1 MIILFYFSK
10 IKCEEVCFP
19 RRVIV
24 AKLSNKKLLAV
35 AIVLSLITSMLLYKY
50 LNGVTKST
58 AQQGETVIIA
68 KVDIPPKTKITSE
81 MVTEVKVPAEY
92 IQPGTIKSLDK
103 VVGIIV
109 REQIIT
115 GEQISE
121 RRLVREGKAVGFT
134 GMIPPD
140 KRAVTVA
147 VNEVTG
153 VAGFVK
159 AGDYID
165 VVATFDTAN
174 VGDNVSSVI
183 LQNILVLAANRDS
196 DTGASAGKE
205 NAKEVSKEVIKSA
218 TVTIAVSPD
227 EAAKVTLAE
236 ERGKIRLVLRPYLP
250 LYPLS
255 MTKVITPKDL
265 VGIHTPSV
273 KNEQPQSSQSVVPR
287 QPVYTERQITPE
299 KKAPINNYNTG
310 IQVIR
315 GTKLEN
321 TPIN

>member
-1 MIILFYFSK
+1 M
-10 IKCEEVCFP
+10 V
-19 RRVIV
+19 
-24 AKLSNKKLLAV
+24 KLSNKKLIV
-35 AIVLSLITSMLLYKY
+35 IAILLSLMTSGLLYHY
-50 LNGVTKST
+50 LKGVSKPTS
-58 AQQGETVIIA
+58 QEGVVVIVA
-68 KVDIPPKTKITSE
+68 KVDIPPKTKITAE

-92 IQPGTIKSLDK
+92 IQPETITSLDK
-103 VVGIIV
+103 VIGVVV

-121 RRLVREGKAVGFT
+121 RRLLREGKAIGFT
-134 GMIPPD
+134 GIIPPD

-159 AGDYID
+159 AGDYVD

-196 DTGASAGKE
+196 DTGGSSSKD
-205 NAKEVSKEVIKSA
+205 NAKEVSKEVTKSA

-250 LYPLS
+250 LYPIS
-255 MTKVITPKDL
+255 MTTVITPKDL
-265 VGIHTPSV
+265 VGVHTTPAV
-273 KNEQPQSSQSVVPR
+273 KNEQPQSTPKIESRPPAYIER
-287 QPVYTERQITPE
+287 PTIPDKQP
-299 KKAPINNYNTG
+299 PISNSNTG

-315 GTKLEN
+315 GTKFEN
-321 TPIN
+321 TLIN